1 MKTKI
6 RKTYN
11 FIIRAVIILLTF
23 GFIYK
28 EVFHTHDFESIIDSF
43 TNIFS
48 ERSFYTNLS
57 LIIILMFINWGVET
71 FKWQFLIR
79 KIEKVTFFKAYEAV
93 LSGVAVSSFTPNR
106 IGDYFG
112 RVFILEKANRIE
124 GILIT
129 LIGSISQFFVM
140 TFTGTIA
147 LAIIVIQFKTELISY
162 LEVSEKMF
170 FMLYGALGIIATL
183 IFTFLILLFLNV
195 SVITDF
201 TNYLLKD
208 RFRKLK
214 NYLKVFKF
222 YNASEIL
229 KVLGLSFLRYLIFSI
244 QFYILL
250 RMFMIPIPFFQGF
263 VIITLIFLIMTFLPT
278 IAIVELGIRGSV
290 SLYFFGLF
298 FAKAGIQSIDHEL
311 GTLAASSTL
320 WLINIAVPALM
331 GAIFV
336 FNLKFFRKND

>member
-11 FIIRAVIILLTF
+11 FFIRAAIILLTF

-28 EVFHTHDFESIIDSF
+28 EIFYERDFESIIDAF
-43 TNIFS
+43 KNIFGES
-48 ERSFYTNLS
+48 NFY
-57 LIIILMFINWGVET
+57 IYFIIVIILMFVNWGVET
-71 FKWQFLIR
+71 IKWQYLIR
-79 KIEKVTFFKAYEAV
+79 KIEKVSFFKAYEAV

-112 RVFILEKANRIE
+112 RVFVLEKANRIE
-124 GILIT
+124 GIFIT
-129 LIGSISQFFVM
+129 LIGSIAQFFVM

-147 LAIIVIQFKTELISY
+147 LAIIVIQFREDLMSY
-162 LEVSEKMF
+162 LSISEQGF
-170 FMLYGALGIIATL
+170 YLIYAGLGIIATL
-183 IFTFLILLFLNV
+183 IFSFLILLFLNV

-208 RFRKLK
+208 RFSKLK
-214 NYLKVFKF
+214 YYLRVFTF
-222 YNASEIL
+222 YKSSEIF

-250 RMFMIPIPFFQGF
+250 RMFMIPIPFFQGM
-263 VIITLIFLIMTFLPT
+263 VIITVVFLIMTFLPT

-298 FAKAGIQSIDHEL
+298 FAKTGIQNIDYEV

-336 FNLKFFRKND
+336 FNLKFFRKNG

>member
-11 FIIRAVIILLTF
+11 FIIRAAILLLTF

-28 EVFHTHDFESIIDSF
+28 EIFYKRDFESIIEAF
-43 TNIFS
+43 RNIFTES
-48 ERSFYTNLS
+48 NFYFYFILV
-57 LIIILMFINWGVET
+57 LILMFMNWGVET
-71 FKWQFLIR
+71 MKWKYLIR
-79 KIEKVTFFKAYEAV
+79 KIEKVSFFKAYEAV
-93 LSGVAVSSFTPNR
+93 LCGVAVSSFTPNR

-129 LIGSISQFFVM
+129 LIGSIAQFFVM

-147 LAIIVIQFKTELISY
+147 LAIIVIQFREDLMSY
-162 LEVSEKMF
+162 LAITEQGF
-170 FMLYGALGIIATL
+170 YLIYAGLGILATL

-201 TNYLLKD
+201 TAYLLKE
-208 RFRKLK
+208 RFAKLK
-214 NYLKVFKF
+214 SYLKVFKF
-222 YNASEIL
+222 YTSVEIF
-229 KVLGLSFLRYLIFSI
+229 KVLGLSFIRYVIFSL

-250 RMFMIPIPFFQGF
+250 RMFMIPVPFSQGM
-263 VIITLIFLIMTFLPT
+263 VIITLVFLIMTFLPT
-278 IAIVELGIRGSV
+278 IAIAELGIRGSV

-298 FAKAGIQSIDHEL
+298 FARAGIESIDHEV
-311 GTLAASSTL
+311 GTIAASSTL
-320 WLINIAVPALM
+320 WLINIALPALM

-336 FNLKFFRKND
+336 FNLKFFRKNG

>member
-11 FIIRAVIILLTF
+11 FFIRAAIILLTF

-28 EVFHTHDFESIIDSF
+28 EIFHKHDFSGILDSF
-43 TNIFS
+43 TSMFFES
-48 ERSFYTNLS
+48 RFYLNLI
-57 LIIILMFINWGVET
+57 LVIILMFVNWGVET

-79 KIEKVTFFKAYEAV
+79 KIEKVSFIKAYEAV

-129 LIGSISQFFVM
+129 LIGSISQFFIM

-162 LEVSEKMF
+162 LVISEKMF
-170 FMLYGALGIIATL
+170 YLLYAGLGIVATL

-195 SVITDF
+195 SIITDF
-201 TNYLLKD
+201 TSYLLKD
-208 RFRKLK
+208 RFKKLK
-214 NYLKVFKF
+214 SYLKVFKF
-222 YNASEIL
+222 YSSSEIF
-229 KVLGLSFLRYLIFSI
+229 KVLGLSFIRYVIFSL

-263 VIITLIFLIMTFLPT
+263 VIITVIFLIMTFLPT
-278 IAIVELGIRGSV
+278 IVIIELGIRGSV

-298 FAKAGIQSIDHEL
+298 FTKAGIASLDYNI

-320 WLINIAVPALM
+320 WLINIAIPALA
-331 GAIFV
+331 GAILV